1 MNAQRTKQ
9 AVVCVSTLI
18 FLTLGFYGNTWK
30 AVANSWFNH
39 FADGTEV
46 AIIGRLA
53 KSRQNGIFSTGGLV
67 GREIKLPEGKQLFN
81 YQYEIYYNNIPI
93 QHYRP
98 YKSNPAMQGIIFSI
112 LDRCL
117 SLTAQTNVK
126 LFRLLTAILSAS
138 ILSVFLLWVL
148 DVFGLFSALATLLM
162 IMLSPWLTVSGG
174 HLFWMFGIIY
184 VPFLVPLVLLH
195 REYKGGKLSLPV
207 WIVTS
212 ALAMLV
218 KCLFTGYEFI
228 STTMVMMTIPLFF
241 YALWQKW
248 KPRLFIQRFLSASF
262 ARILGILA
270 CAVILSLQIAQV
282 DGSIQKG
289 LEHIQQRFL
298 YRTYPKE
305 EYIKKEVAQRVK
317 DTQNV
322 SVTTVLKT
330 YLGGKAFSI
339 STRYK
344 DFNLSFG
351 SLLLIFAAV
360 SAIVFITAKNSAL
373 VALTITSW
381 VSNLA
386 PLSWFIIFKSHSVLH
401 THLNYL
407 AWYMPTFLLMFVSV
421 SSLKNSLRKT

>member
-9 AVVCVSTLI
+9 AVVYVSALI

-30 AVANSWFNH
+30 STHRNWFRD
-39 FADGTEV
+39 FAQGTQAKV
-46 AIIGRLA
+46 IARLA
-53 KSRQNGIFSTGGLV
+53 KSRQDGIFSEGGLL
-67 GREIKLPEGKQLFN
+67 GREVIIPENKNTLP

-93 QHYRP
+93 QHYRI
-98 YKSNPAMQGIIFSI
+98 YKSTPAMQGIIFSI
-112 LDRCL
+112 LDRYL
-117 SLTAQTNVK
+117 GLDARTNVK
-126 LFRLLTAILSAS
+126 IFRLIASIISAS
-138 ILSVFLLWVL
+138 ILGIFLLWVL
-148 DVFGLFSALATLLM
+148 DIFGPFSALMTLVL

-174 HLFWMFGIIY
+174 NLFWMFGMIY
-184 VPFLVPLVLLH
+184 LPFVIPLILLH
-195 REYKGGKLSLPV
+195 REYKGGKLTQRI
-207 WIVTS
+207 WIPGISS
-212 ALAMLV
+212 AVLL

-228 STTMVMMTIPLFF
+228 TTTLVMMTIPLFF

-262 ARILGILA
+262 AGILGILA

-282 DGSIQKG
+282 EGSMQKG

-305 EYIKKEVAQRVK
+305 GYIKKEVPQMVK

-322 SVTTVLKT
+322 PVTTVLKT

-351 SLLLIFAAV
+351 SLLLIFAAF
-360 SAIVFITAKNSAL
+360 SAIIFITAKNSAL

-381 VSNLA
+381 VSILA

-401 THLNYL
+401 THLDYL
-407 AWYMPTFLLMFVSV
+407 TWYMPTFLLVFVSI

>member
-1 MNAQRTKQ
+1 MNSQRTI
-9 AVVCVSTLI
+9 VLVTTLI
-18 FLTLGFYGNTWK
+18 ALTLGFYDNTWK
-30 AVANSWFNH
+30 STHGNWFSG
-39 FADGTEV
+39 FAKGAQAKVIT
-46 AIIGRLA
+46 RLA
-53 KSRQNGIFSTGGLV
+53 KSRQDGIFSEGGLL
-67 GREIKLPEGKQLFN
+67 GREDIIPKNKHTLP

-93 QHYRP
+93 QHYML

-112 LDRCL
+112 LDRYL
-117 SLTAQTNVK
+117 GLDARTNVK
-126 LFRLLTAILSAS
+126 FFRLIASIISAS

-148 DVFGLFSALATLLM
+148 DIFGPFSAFMTLVL

-174 HLFWMFGIIY
+174 HLFWMFGMIY
-184 VPFLVPLVLLH
+184 LPFVIPLILLH
-195 REYKGGKLSLPV
+195 REYKGGKLTQRV
-207 WIVTS
+207 WIPGIS
-212 ALAMLV
+212 LAVLL

-228 STTMVMMTIPLFF
+228 TTTLVMMTIPLFF

-262 ARILGILA
+262 AGILGILA

-282 DGSIQKG
+282 DGSMQKG

-305 EYIKKEVAQRVK
+305 GSIKKEVPQMVK

-351 SLLLIFAAV
+351 SLLLIFAAF

-381 VSNLA
+381 LSILA

-407 AWYMPTFLLMFVSV
+407 AWYMPTLLLVFVSV
-421 SSLKNSLRKT
+421 SSLGNCWRRK